1 MWKVGALYGSP
12 SAGASLK
19 HERECNLYPIIA
31 ISAYMLL
38 KPTGKQARVG
48 LKERPVQVF
57 SEIRRWRGLDYNV
70 VGVL

>member
-12 SAGASLK
+12 SAGPSLK
-19 HERECNLYPIIA
+19 HEKECNLCPIIA

-48 LKERPVQVF
+48 LKERRVQVF
-57 SEIRRWRGLDYNV
+57 SEVWLWRGLDYR
-70 VGVL
+70 LQDT